1 MLWWLVAESGW
12 HDLGIGI
19 RCGLFNNGP
28 TCRDLDDLHN
38 EASLADERTFE
49 VLLNEFRR
57 VGVDPDT
64 FSAMLAL
71 RPEDAL
77 RALRTLPDGAGPSA
91 FLAQLRKN
99 GIVPATADSD
109 TDGDTPS
116 LPNRQ
121 RRRDKTA

>member
-1 MLWWLVAESGW
+1 MSG
-12 HDLGIGI
+12 LA
-19 RCGLFNNGP
+19 GP
-28 TCRDLDDLHN
+28 VSVE
-38 EASLADERTFE
+38 EARLADEQTFD

-77 RALRTLPDGAGPSA
+77 RALRSLPDRAGPSA
-91 FLAQLRKN
+91 FLGQLRRN
-99 GIVPATADSD
+99 GIAPSPADSD
-109 TDGDTPS
+109 ASEPS
-116 LPNRQ
+116 SLAARQ

>member
-1 MLWWLVAESGW
+1 M
-12 HDLGIGI
+12 
-19 RCGLFNNGP
+19 
-28 TCRDLDDLHN
+28 
-38 EASLADERTFE
+38 ADERTFE
-49 VLLNEFRR
+49 VLLSEFRR

-91 FLAQLRKN
+91 FLAQLRKAGVN
-99 GIVPATADSD
+99 AHALSAAEA
-109 TDGDTPS
+109 S
-116 LPNRQ
+116 SKQ

>member
-1 MLWWLVAESGW
+1 M
-12 HDLGIGI
+12 
-19 RCGLFNNGP
+19 
-28 TCRDLDDLHN
+28 
-38 EASLADERTFE
+38 ADEQTFE

-77 RALRTLPDGAGPSA
+77 RALRTLPDGAGPAA

-99 GIVPATADSD
+99 GVTTPPR
-109 TDGDTPS
+109 GTPS
-116 LPNRQ
+116 LSAEHR
-121 RRRDKTA
+121 RRRDKSA

>member
-1 MLWWLVAESGW
+1 M
-12 HDLGIGI
+12 
-19 RCGLFNNGP
+19 
-28 TCRDLDDLHN
+28 
-38 EASLADERTFE
+38 ADERTFE

-91 FLAQLRKN
+91 FLAQLRKS
-99 GIVPATADSD
+99 GIATSPADEHMA
-109 TDGDTPS
+109 GDTPS

>member
-1 MLWWLVAESGW
+1 M
-12 HDLGIGI
+12 
-19 RCGLFNNGP
+19 
-28 TCRDLDDLHN
+28 
-38 EASLADERTFE
+38 ADEQTFD

-77 RALRTLPDGAGPSA
+77 RALRSLPDGAGPSA
-91 FLAQLRKN
+91 FLAQLRRN
-99 GIVPATADSD
+99 GVAPATADSASPEP
-109 TDGDTPS
+109 PS
-116 LPNRQ
+116 LTNRQ

>member
-1 MLWWLVAESGW
+1 M
-12 HDLGIGI
+12 
-19 RCGLFNNGP
+19 
-28 TCRDLDDLHN
+28 
-38 EASLADERTFE
+38 ADERTFE
-49 VLLNEFRR
+49 VLLSEFRR

-91 FLAQLRKN
+91 FLAQLRKAGVQAHSAN
-99 GIVPATADSD
+99 AADVSS
-109 TDGDTPS
+109 G
-116 LPNRQ
+116 Q

>member
-1 MLWWLVAESGW
+1 M
-12 HDLGIGI
+12 
-19 RCGLFNNGP
+19 
-28 TCRDLDDLHN
+28 
-38 EASLADERTFE
+38 ADEQTFD

-77 RALRTLPDGAGPSA
+77 RALRALPDSAGPSA
-91 FLAQLRKN
+91 FLAQLRRS
-99 GIVPATADSD
+99 GIAPGAADSATAE
-109 TDGDTPS
+109 PS
-116 LPNRQ
+116 SLSNRQ